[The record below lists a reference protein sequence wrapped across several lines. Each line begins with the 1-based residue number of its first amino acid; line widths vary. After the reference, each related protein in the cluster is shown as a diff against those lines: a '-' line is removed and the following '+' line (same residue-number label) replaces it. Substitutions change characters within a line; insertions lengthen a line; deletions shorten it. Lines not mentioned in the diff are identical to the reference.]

1 MERLIPKPSS
11 AAPRC
16 KFRQIKAANEH
27 EASLLS
33 QISGFYKEQR
43 NLFSLPRLRLKYDV
57 ILLPQSW
64 FGSSRNQFFIWA
76 EPFFPGVSVWCLR
89 SIVRLVRNS
98 EWAWSM
104 QKSRNMVSFSS
115 RWKLEEIRSQTLES
129 QTLLRPIAV
138 LHAAKYR

>member
-33 QISGFYKEQR
+33 QIPGFYKEQR

-64 FGSSRNQFFIWA
+64 FGSSRNRFFIWA
-76 EPFFPGVSVWCLR
+76 GPFFSWCLG
-89 SIVRLVRNS
+89 LVS
-98 EWAWSM
+98 EKHRVIGQTFRVGVVNAEEP
-104 QKSRNMVSFSS
+104 KCCVVLFEVVE
-115 RWKLEEIRSQTLES
+115 KLG
-129 QTLLRPIAV
+129 
-138 LHAAKYR
+138 AKLCDYQLA